1 MPMTCQRQCQ
11 IMQCQDILMHLLY
24 SGGSEQLLR
33 SLIAQS
39 VRNITAEYG
48 ANNNNGV
55 KAALAHYVPP
65 QQSSLASLR
74 AMFFVLLDQDSTMR
88 TELCSKR
95 FLPSL
100 PVVCPFKACSFFEQL
115 HESVVV
121 QWVKNESIDLLQF
134 EDSLK
139 EAYLVA

>member
-1 MPMTCQRQCQ
+1 
-11 IMQCQDILMHLLY
+11 MQCQDILMHLLY

-33 SLIAQS
+33 SLITQS

-48 ANNNNGV
+48 ASNGV

-65 QQSSLASLR
+65 QQSSLAFLR

-88 TELCSKR
+88 SELCSKR

-100 PVVCPFKACSFFEQL
+100 PVVCPFKACRFFDQL
-115 HESVVV
+115 HDSVVV
-121 QWVKNESIDLLQF
+121 QWVKNESIDLLQL
-134 EDSLK
+134 EESLK